1 MYWLTDGSLWVILR
15 PKIHVFFYFPWF
27 FSESFAHFFFW
38 MLRFTL
44 EHFLF
49 CLLGKLIFRCNDL
62 ISIQPVSSPLKSKT
76 ARETNFWP
84 LLEVSLRA
92 KKWFHVHFFPCFS
105 LSRTLFFFH
114 GHAFQ
119 FFSQVRILWF
129 QRHILEFENKSIIC
143 GYEIVF
149 IWKTGIFF
157 FTGTF

>member
-27 FSESFAHFFFW
+27 FSESFAHFFL

-44 EHFLF
+44 EHFIF
-49 CLLGKLIFRCNDL
+49 FLLGKLIFRCNDL

-105 LSRTLFFFH
+105 LSRTLFFF
-114 GHAFQ
+114 
-119 FFSQVRILWF
+119 
-129 QRHILEFENKSIIC
+129 
-143 GYEIVF
+143 
-149 IWKTGIFF
+149 
-157 FTGTF
+157 TGTIFNFFHRLEYFCFRGIYWNLKINR

>member
-1 MYWLTDGSLWVILR
+1 MFVTFSLPVCIHWRTGHFGSFWG
-15 PKIHVFFYFPWF
+15 PKFMFFFYFPWF

-44 EHFLF
+44 EHFIF

-84 LLEVSLRA
+84 LLEVSLQA

-105 LSRTLFFFH
+105 LSRTLFFF
-114 GHAFQ
+114 
-119 FFSQVRILWF
+119 
-129 QRHILEFENKSIIC
+129 
-143 GYEIVF
+143 
-149 IWKTGIFF
+149 
-157 FTGTF
+157 TGTLFNFFHRLEYFCFRGIYWNFKINR

>member
-15 PKIHVFFYFPWF
+15 PKIHVFFFISHDF
-27 FSESFAHFFFW
+27 FLKVSRIFFL

-44 EHFLF
+44 EHFIF
-49 CLLGKLIFRCNDL
+49 FLLGKLIFRCNDL

-105 LSRTLFFFH
+105 LSRTLFFF
-114 GHAFQ
+114 
-119 FFSQVRILWF
+119 
-129 QRHILEFENKSIIC
+129 
-143 GYEIVF
+143 
-149 IWKTGIFF
+149 
-157 FTGTF
+157 TGTLFNFFHRLEYFCFRGIYWNLKINRHFVFYAKIGPNRNILIF